1 MLATGCRLIDLPAI
15 PDARGSL
22 TFVESPRHLPFSFKR
37 AFCMYDIPAGAAR
50 GGHALKQCQ
59 QFIMA
64 LSGAMDVVLDD
75 GRGLRERVRLDRP
88 SQGLLVPPLVWREL
102 DRFADQT
109 VCLVL
114 ASHEYSEAD
123 YYRDYDQFKT
133 AVNP

>member
-1 MLATGCRLIDLPAI
+1 MPVPGCQTIELPAI
-15 PDARGSL
+15 PDSRGSL
-22 TFVESPRHLPFSFKR
+22 TFVEGQRHIPFGVKR
-37 AFCMYDIPAGAAR
+37 AFCMYDIPEGAAR

-75 GRGLRERVRLDRP
+75 GRGRRDRVRLDRP
-88 SQGLLVPPLVWREL
+88 SRGLLVPPLVWREL
-102 DRFADQT
+102 DRFADRT

-133 AVNP
+133 AVNS